1 MQKKIKL
8 ENTLPEKFFCNILNL
23 LFVLIT
29 KLDGYISQGHRTC

>member
-8 ENTLPEKFFCNILNL
+8 EHTLPENTFLQYFISI
-23 LFVLIT
+23 VLIT